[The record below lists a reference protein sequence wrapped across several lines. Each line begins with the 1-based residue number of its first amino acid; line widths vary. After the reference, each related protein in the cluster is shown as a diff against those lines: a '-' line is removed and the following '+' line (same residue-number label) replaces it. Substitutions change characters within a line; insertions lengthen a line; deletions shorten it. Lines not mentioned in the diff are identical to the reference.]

1 MTELDLDK
9 ARFNM
14 VEQQVR
20 PWDVL
25 ASDVLDVMSTVPRHA
40 FVAEAHRHLAYSDL
54 QLPLACG
61 EYMNEPKVEGRILQ
75 ALAPEAGERV
85 LEIGTGSGFLAACL
99 ARMAASVVSVEIH
112 PELVEQARA
121 ALKAQGVDNVTVEQG
136 DAAAGHDDGRRY
148 DCIAVTG
155 SLPELHE
162 GFHTSLTIGGRL
174 FMIVGQKPI
183 MEALLITRVAEDQ
196 WATESLFETVQPP
209 LHNAPVTKRFA
220 L

>member
-25 ASDVLDVMSTVPRHA
+25 ASDVLEVMSSVPRHA
-40 FVAEAHRHLAYSDL
+40 FVPEDYQRLAYSDM
-54 QLPLACG
+54 QLPLPCG

-75 ALAPEAGERV
+75 ALAPEPGERA

-112 PELVEQARA
+112 DELVQRARTIHQAR
-121 ALKAQGVDNVTVEQG
+121 GIDNVTVQQG
-136 DAAAGHDDGRRY
+136 DAAAGFDDGRRY

-155 SLPELHE
+155 SLPEFHE
-162 GFHTSLTIGGRL
+162 GFHRSLTIGGRL
-174 FMIVGQKPI
+174 FLIVGQKPA

-196 WATESLFETVQPP
+196 WASVSLFETVQPP
-209 LHNAPVTKRFA
+209 LHNAPVSRRFA

>member
-1 MTELDLDK
+1 MTELDLEK

-25 ASDVLDVMSTVPRHA
+25 ASDVLEVMGAVPRHA
-40 FVAEAHRHLAYSDL
+40 FVPEAHQRLAYSDM
-54 QLPLACG
+54 QLPLPCG

-75 ALAPEAGERV
+75 ALAPESGERA
-85 LEIGTGSGFLAACL
+85 LEIGTGSGYLSACL
-99 ARMAASVVSVEIH
+99 ARMAASVLSLDIH
-112 PELVEQARA
+112 DELVQRARSIHQAQGIENVTIEQA
-121 ALKAQGVDNVTVEQG
+121 
-136 DAAAGHDDGRRY
+136 DAAAGYDDGHRY

-162 GFHTSLTIGGRL
+162 GFHRSLTIGGRL
-174 FMIVGQKPI
+174 FLIVGQKPA

-209 LHNAPVTKRFA
+209 LHHAPVSRRFA